1 MRAYAFF
8 RMVRPRQWLKN
19 LMVFFPPFLSGML
32 LKPGMILE
40 GVLPLA
46 AFCCASSTTYVFND
60 LLDQDQDACHPEK
73 CRRPLPAGEIT
84 RNAALSLAA
93 LLLLAAL
100 FLAWRVSNLFLLY
113 VVLYLAISTAYSLRL
128 KHMPIFDIFCI
139 AFGFV
144 LRLYGGGAA
153 FRVYIS
159 DWLFLTVFL
168 LSIFLSVG
176 KRYSEKRSLGVLA
189 ADHRPALNEYP
200 EGLLDAAMCL
210 SGAAVLVTYSI
221 YVINKPLLV
230 YTVPLCLFG
239 LLRYLMMIKSGGDG
253 DPTDALTKD
262 RLLLVVGIIWGLMVG
277 LSVYL

>member
-1 MRAYAFF
+1 MIRSYIYLL
-8 RMVRPRQWLKN
+8 RPQQWLKN
-19 LMVFFPPFLSGML
+19 LMVFFPPFLSGVL
-32 LKPGMILE
+32 LKHWTIFD
-40 GVLPLA
+40 GVLPFA
-46 AFCCASSTTYVFND
+46 AFCCASSTTYIFND
-60 LLDQDQDACHPEK
+60 FLDLEQDAIHPEK
-73 CRRPLPAGEIT
+73 CRRPLAAGKLT
-84 RNAALSLAA
+84 RRAALYYAA
-93 LLLLAAL
+93 LLLSVSLL
-100 FLAWRVSNLFLLY
+100 LAWKVSLLFLLY
-113 VVLYLAISTAYSLRL
+113 VVLYLAISSAYSLRL
-128 KHMPIFDIFCI
+128 KHMPILDIFCI

-153 FRVYIS
+153 FNVIIS

-189 ADHRPALNEYP
+189 VDHRPALKVYP
-200 EGLLDAAMCL
+200 AGFLDAAMCL
-210 SGAAVLVTYSI
+210 SGASVLVTYSI

-239 LLRYLMMIKSGGDG
+239 LLRYLLMIKSGADG

-262 RLLLVVGIIWGLMVG
+262 GLLLIVGVLWILIVG